1 LKSTVIS
8 HDIPTAK
15 SKAILLYK
23 SLSQTHTDTH
33 TTGQKQLKIPT
44 AATATAKK
52 A

>member
-1 LKSTVIS
+1 MTSQQQK
-8 HDIPTAK
+8 AK
-15 SKAILLYK
+15 QSYYI

-44 AATATAKK
+44 AATATTKK

>member
-1 LKSTVIS
+1 LKSTVIG

-33 TTGQKQLKIPT
+33 TTGQTTTKNPT
-44 AATATAKK
+44 AATATTKK